1 MGIGK
6 GLLTAFAALS
16 AARGAGCL
24 LGGATMGTWAVISQ
38 VLARIGAVA
47 LVGYMAWLGWDYFG
61 PQRPVVGPMR
71 LEVARQLAPDVVAD
85 LRKARGDVRTVAVL
99 HLANDPSDVLTAGLR
114 TEIQESGILDVCDTT
129 FMEKVRDGLRLRQP
143 GCANLAAALEE
154 GRSLGV
160 QGVIFGQVNVFES
173 FGGEAKLDV
182 DLRLADVAG
191 RRILLERRY
200 TKGLGGGI
208 FTAANV
214 QEEVLKITPFKR
226 LLAWAV
232 IVLLLPVFT
241 ISFIRAMVRRESN
254 RVNAGV
260 LVVYTAVDIILAYL
274 MVGAALVGWASVIIF
289 LIAAAAALGYNV
301 YIMTFAVRLE
311 T

>member
-1 MGIGK
+1 MEIGK
-6 GLLTAFAALS
+6 GLLSTLAALS
-16 AARGAGCL
+16 AAKGAGCL

-38 VLARIGAVA
+38 VLARVGAVA

-71 LEVARQLAPDVVAD
+71 MEVAGQLVPDVIAD
-85 LRKARGDVRTVAVL
+85 LRKARGDVRTAAVL
-99 HLANDPSDVLTAGLR
+99 HLANDPSDVLTSGLR
-114 TEIQESGILDVCDTT
+114 TEIQQSGILDVCDATL
-129 FMEKVRDGLRLRQP
+129 MERVRDGLRLRQP
-143 GCANLAAALEE
+143 ACADLGQALEE
-154 GRSLGV
+154 GKSLGV

-173 FGGEAKLDV
+173 IGGEAKLDV

-200 TKGLGGGI
+200 TKSLGGGLLS
-208 FTAANV
+208 ASNV

-260 LVVYTAVDIILAYL
+260 LVVYTVVDIILAYL
-274 MVGAALVGWASVIIF
+274 MVGAALAGWASVILF
-289 LIAAAAALGYNV
+289 LIAAAAALGYNG